1 MTHRSTSSPFPR
13 FLALL
18 AALFVFVGFAGAVG
32 LPEIRDVH
40 LEKRDSFDPA
50 RVPYVLP
57 APGTDV
63 VRALCDGMYRPT
75 EADLRTL
82 GDPGRGRVPCS

>member
-1 MTHRSTSSPFPR
+1 MVYRNASLPFPR

-32 LPEIRDVH
+32 LPDIRDVH

-57 APGTDV
+57 APGTDA
-63 VRALCDGMYRPT
+63 VRALRH
-75 EADLRTL
+75 R
-82 GDPGRGRVPCS
+82 S

>member
-1 MTHRSTSSPFPR
+1 MTHRGASSPFSR
-13 FLALL
+13 FLVSL

-40 LEKRDSFDPA
+40 LGKRDSFDPA

-57 APGTDV
+57 APGTDA
-63 VRALCDGMYRPT
+63 VRALRDR
-75 EADLRTL
+75 
-82 GDPGRGRVPCS
+82 S